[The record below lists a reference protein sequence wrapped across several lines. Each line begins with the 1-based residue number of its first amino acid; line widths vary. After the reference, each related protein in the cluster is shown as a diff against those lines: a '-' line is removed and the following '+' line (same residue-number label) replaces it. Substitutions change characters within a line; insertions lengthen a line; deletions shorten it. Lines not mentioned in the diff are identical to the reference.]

1 MQRRLIA
8 AVVAVVLAGIGAVML
23 FNYVATADAR
33 AMAGLNPTTV
43 LVVTQTIPANT
54 PASQIA
60 GMVAAKE
67 IPASAVVD
75 GALTSLNQVANLSTT
90 TELEPGEQLLRSR
103 FAEPGTTSSGG
114 VRLDNNMQQLTLKM
128 DAPNAAGGQLAAG
141 DKVAVYLT
149 VNSKIQQLLPSVLV
163 TNAGTDGTVT
173 LALAPVNVQKVLL
186 GSQSGTVW
194 LTTAAKT
201 ETQIAPITVKQI
213 IG

>member
-54 PASQIA
+54 PASQVA

-67 IPASAVVD
+67 IPASAVVN
-75 GALTSLNQVANLSTT
+75 GALTSLNVVANLATT

-103 FAEPGTTSSGG
+103 FAEPGTTSNGS
-114 VRLDNNMQQLTLKM
+114 VRIEDHMQQLTLKL
-128 DAPNAAGGQLAAG
+128 DAPKAAGGQLTPG

-149 VNSKIQQLLPSVLV
+149 LDGKIQQILPEVLV
-163 TNAGTDGTVT
+163 TNASNDGTIT
-173 LALAPVNVQKVLL
+173 LALTPPNVQKVLL
-186 GSQSGTVW
+186 GFQSGPLW
-194 LTTAAKT
+194 LTTAAKAQT
-201 ETQIAPITVKQI
+201 PTTPISVKQI